1 MRKCL
6 REDILSLCRAGTIA
20 RVRHGRRVEGLNL
33 KNSVVGR
40 GAGVATAGRT
50 GARISVSPRHP
61 ENSWAVNAK
70 TSFRAVLYCGIDFR
84 LELVV
89 TVPVVRRASRLP
101 HRASRPRCQGRGRD
115 ARPTT
120 GTVTLTAVWFAPRS
134 PRKAESGNHLPPGPN
149 GGASVMD
156 QTSHIS

>member
-1 MRKCL
+1 MRKCP

-89 TVPVVRRASRLP
+89 TVPVVGRAARLP
-101 HRASRPRCQGRGRD
+101 SGRLALGPGQRGLVPLTGAGLQAGRVG
-115 ARPTT
+115 RT
-120 GTVTLTAVWFAPRS
+120 
-134 PRKAESGNHLPPGPN
+134 
-149 GGASVMD
+149 
-156 QTSHIS
+156 